1 MSKGYLHE
9 CAFNGSYFKWIEKK
23 KILSVTFLL
32 GSKTDPVQV
41 TCFSQLVAMFMFLI
55 LV

>member
-1 MSKGYLHE
+1 MSKGYLPE

-23 KILSVTFLL
+23 KVLSVTFLL

-41 TCFSQLVAMFMFLI
+41 TCFSQLLAMCMFLI
-55 LV
+55 PV